1 MAVSESGRT
10 FGAAAADFVALAP
23 RLWEPLGR
31 ILVDHTDPHPGE
43 RVLDACCGAG
53 ASALPAARAVGPG
66 GRVDAVDLVGALVD
80 HGRRAAATL
89 PQLRFHKGDVT
100 TWRPAD
106 GPYDLVQA
114 AYGVFFLPDMDAG
127 SRHLTSLLRSG
138 GRFAVQ
144 TWCQGALVDFA
155 RCMFEA
161 VADELSHPLESPVS
175 TAASER
181 INSTAKLSDWLSSLG
196 LADVRVSEVGFV
208 QPLTPEL
215 AWNLVLGT
223 GWRQLLAGCDDEV
236 MRRIRDG
243 IIVRLAQRNITHLD
257 AGSLVGTAVRA

>member
-1 MAVSESGRT
+1 
-10 FGAAAADFVALAP
+10 
-23 RLWEPLGR
+23 
-31 ILVDHTDPHPGE
+31 
-43 RVLDACCGAG
+43 
-53 ASALPAARAVGPG
+53 ASALPAARAVGPVG
-66 GRVDAVDLVGALVD
+66 PVGRVDAVDLAGALVD

-89 PQLRFHKGDVT
+89 PQLRFHHDDVT

-106 GPYDLVQA
+106 EPYDLVQA

-127 SRHLTSLLRSG
+127 SRYLVSLLRPG

-144 TWCQGALVDFA
+144 TWRQGALVDFA

-161 VADELSHPLESPVS
+161 VADELSHPLESPVAK
-175 TAASER
+175 AAGER
-181 INSTAKLSDWLSSLG
+181 INSAAKLSDWLSSLE

-223 GWRQLLAGCDDEV
+223 GWRQLLAGCDDEA

-243 IIVRLAQRNITHLD
+243 IIARLAQRHITQLD
-257 AGSLVGTAVRA
+257 AGSVVGTAVRA